1 MPRSFWTS
9 RERSRR
15 RLLWIGTL
23 AVFLIVCLASLAVTL
38 GVTLGTG
45 GRSLQYA
52 PSRFQQFLT
61 IAVNVACPSE
71 AKSSCF
77 NNTRIVMSTVLLLW
91 KERRSLGDLY
101 VRWLPYG
108 DENMKIEAGDYVF
121 VRNST
126 VELAMS
132 LRNLTA
138 HSVLATPNQTCFLKH
153 FNATK
158 LNMRTERRID
168 PSTLHI
174 ENFMLVAPEVAAY
187 GSEEKRVQDM
197 EDSLQYMQHVSK
209 TVQSIIV
216 GIDIET
222 KELSMYGNNSKHI
235 GCDKRTVDNI
245 VHSTKLYPHGIL
257 CDSDIHESIGKF
269 SFDRLNITEN
279 NHHTTSS
286 DHIFL

>member
-1 MPRSFWTS
+1 
-9 RERSRR
+9 
-15 RLLWIGTL
+15 
-23 AVFLIVCLASLAVTL
+23 
-38 GVTLGTG
+38 
-45 GRSLQYA
+45 
-52 PSRFQQFLT
+52 
-61 IAVNVACPSE
+61 
-71 AKSSCF
+71 
-77 NNTRIVMSTVLLLW
+77 MSTVLLLW

-235 GCDKRTVDNI
+235 GCDKRTEEHNN
-245 VHSTKLYPHGIL
+245 TKNCLWKDSYGSFFYISFFTHQYRIL